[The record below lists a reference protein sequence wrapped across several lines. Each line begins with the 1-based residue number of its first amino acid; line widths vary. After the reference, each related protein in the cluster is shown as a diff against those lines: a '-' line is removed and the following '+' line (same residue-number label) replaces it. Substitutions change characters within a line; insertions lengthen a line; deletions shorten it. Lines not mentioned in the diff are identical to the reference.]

1 MDLKVDLFQKECKG
15 CRCSQ
20 CADGIPENGQKK
32 ERYICANVPRAALL
46 DKKIYLERGKR
57 LIE

>member
-1 MDLKVDLFQKECKG
+1 MQPV
-15 CRCSQ
+15 